1 MDNGVFYAK
10 KKKLYLRERKMFN
23 VKISLFSGT
32 RELEHKIDLM
42 HDKVIECAMFFKEAF
57 AIFLKEKRS
66 LSYRRA
72 SKKIKNIESQADDLR
87 REIESSL
94 YAQNL
99 IPDLRADVLQMV
111 ENIDKVINEL
121 DEVAHKF
128 YIEQPDIPEQ
138 YQEDFKLLVKQV
150 SDCAENMAISSRAF
164 FRDFVTVRDYSQKVY
179 FLEHE
184 SDKTSARLKENV
196 FASDMELAHKIQLNM
211 LIGEV
216 ADVADKA
223 EDCIDALLIFTIKR
237 DI

>member
-1 MDNGVFYAK
+1 
-10 KKKLYLRERKMFN
+10 MFN
-23 VKISLFSGT
+23 VKISLFSST

-42 HDKVIECAMFFKEAF
+42 HDKVIECAMYFKEAI

-94 YAQNL
+94 YSQNL

-128 YIEQPDIPEQ
+128 YIEQPVIPEQ

-150 SDCAENMAISSRAF
+150 SECAENMAISSRAF
-164 FRDFVTVRDYSQKVY
+164 FSDFVTVRDYSQKVY

-184 SDKTSARLKENV
+184 SDKTSARLKEYV